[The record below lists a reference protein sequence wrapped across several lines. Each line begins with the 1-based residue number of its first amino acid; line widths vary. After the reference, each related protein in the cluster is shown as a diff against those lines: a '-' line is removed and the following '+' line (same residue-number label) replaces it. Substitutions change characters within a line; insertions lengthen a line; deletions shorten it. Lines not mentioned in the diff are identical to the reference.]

1 MLLRRVWLL
10 GNNLTTSVVILFL
23 FPLSIFIFTN
33 LALRKVPSIGL
44 YDIEFDVWIY
54 PSMIFLVTGLCI
66 LPSIFR
72 DVFDLRVHKKVLSYL
87 SLSPHSKRYMILSF
101 SIVSIVESLIF
112 GLVSIILFST
122 LIPYPFGFIKTIGFI
137 FYLSIYIFLLS
148 NVFITIAILSDKL
161 STILISVFAFIFL
174 LLFGSGLIK
183 TIGFIFYFSIY
194 IFLLSNV
201 FITIAI
207 LSDKLS
213 TILISVFAF
222 IFFLLFGSGLIIS
235 PSFYPSSLESL
246 LSVLPLVMVIKA
258 MQSYLFSGFINWI
271 FTVIPFLTSLLLL
284 SLNSILIKS
293 KLRQ

>member
-1 MLLRRVWLL
+1 MRRAWLL
-10 GNNLTTSVVILFL
+10 GNNLTTSVVTLFL

-33 LALRKVPSIGL
+33 LAFRKVPAIGL

-72 DVFDLRVHKKVLSYL
+72 DVFDLRVHRKVLSHL

-101 SIVSIVESLIF
+101 SIVSVVESLIF
-112 GLVSIILFST
+112 GLVSIILFSAF
-122 LIPYPFGFIKTIGFI
+122 IPFPFGF
-137 FYLSIYIFLLS
+137 
-148 NVFITIAILSDKL
+148 
-161 STILISVFAFIFL
+161 
-174 LLFGSGLIK
+174 IK

-213 TILISVFAF
+213 TILILVFAF
-222 IFFLLFGSGLIIS
+222 IFFLLFGSGLIMG
-235 PSFYPSSLESL
+235 PSFYPSSLEST
-246 LSVLPLVMVIKA
+246 LSLLPLAMVIKA

-284 SLNSILIKS
+284 GLNSILIRN

>member
-1 MLLRRVWLL
+1 LIRALLSRRAWLL

-33 LALRKVPSIGL
+33 LALRKIPSIGL
-44 YDIEFDVWIY
+44 YDIEFDVWVY

-72 DVFDLRVHKKVLSYL
+72 DLFDLRVHKKVLSYL

-101 SIVSIVESLIF
+101 SIVSIVESLIY
-112 GLVSIILFST
+112 GLVSIILFSL

-137 FYLSIYIFLLS
+137 SY
-148 NVFITIAILSDKL
+148 
-161 STILISVFAFIFL
+161 
-174 LLFGSGLIK
+174 FG
-183 TIGFIFYFSIY
+183 IY

-246 LSVLPLVMVIKA
+246 LSVLPLAMIIKA

-271 FTVIPFLTSLLLL
+271 FTVVPLLTGLLLL
-284 SLNSILIKS
+284 SLNSILIRN

>member
-1 MLLRRVWLL
+1 MIKALLLRRAWLL

-33 LALRKVPSIGL
+33 LALRKLPSIGL

-72 DVFDLRVHKKVLSYL
+72 DVFDLRVHNKVLSYL
-87 SLSPHSKRYMILSF
+87 SLSPYSKRYMILSF
-101 SIVSIVESLIF
+101 SIVSVIESLIF

-122 LIPYPFGFIKTIGFI
+122 LIPYPFGFIE
-137 FYLSIYIFLLS
+137 
-148 NVFITIAILSDKL
+148 
-161 STILISVFAFIFL
+161 
-174 LLFGSGLIK
+174 

-235 PSFYPSSLESL
+235 PSFYPSSLENL
-246 LSVLPLVMVIKA
+246 LSVLPLAMVIKS

-271 FTVIPFLTSLLLL
+271 FTVVPLLTGLLLL
-284 SLNSILIKS
+284 SLNSILIRN

>member
-1 MLLRRVWLL
+1 
-10 GNNLTTSVVILFL
+10 
-23 FPLSIFIFTN
+23 
-33 LALRKVPSIGL
+33 
-44 YDIEFDVWIY
+44 
-54 PSMIFLVTGLCI
+54 
-66 LPSIFR
+66 
-72 DVFDLRVHKKVLSYL
+72 
-87 SLSPHSKRYMILSF
+87 MILSF
-101 SIVSIVESLIF
+101 SIVSVVESLIF

-122 LIPYPFGFIKTIGFI
+122 LIPYPFGF
-137 FYLSIYIFLLS
+137 
-148 NVFITIAILSDKL
+148 
-161 STILISVFAFIFL
+161 
-174 LLFGSGLIK
+174 IK

-222 IFFLLFGSGLIIS
+222 ILFLIFGSGLIIRTIFF
-235 PSFYPSSLESL
+235 PPSLEISI
-246 LSVLPLVMVIKA
+246 SALPLAMVIKA

-284 SLNSILIKS
+284 SLNSMLIRN